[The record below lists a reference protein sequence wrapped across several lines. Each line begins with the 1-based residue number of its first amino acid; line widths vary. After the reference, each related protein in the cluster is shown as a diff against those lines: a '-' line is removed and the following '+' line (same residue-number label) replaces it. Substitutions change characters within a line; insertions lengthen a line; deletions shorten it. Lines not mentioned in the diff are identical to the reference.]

1 MRKIP
6 KQVVIGTG
14 LIAILF
20 VATLMVYKVDVT
32 EYAVVTQFGNPVNVN
47 ENPGLKVKL
56 PDPVQSVQK
65 LDKRVQ
71 VYQTNS
77 IELLTLDKKS
87 VSLDYYGAWKITDP
101 VLYLKTVKDQIGAEA
116 RLTDVFSSSL
126 GVQLGKYNLEQLVNT
141 NAEELQLDTVI
152 TDAVTY
158 AKEKAAEYGIEV
170 VDAQIRVLN
179 FPEANKQSVY
189 DRMSAER
196 EQMAQKYRAEGSE
209 EAAKIRAD
217 AEKEQ
222 KLILAEAYQ
231 KEQQIKG
238 EGDAEAIRIYGEA
251 YQKDPEFYEFIRTLE
266 TYEKTI
272 DGNTTLILPSTAEI
286 LKYLSG
292 STDGAEGEN
301 AE

>member
-152 TDAVTY
+152 TDAVT
-158 AKEKAAEYGIEV
+158 
-170 VDAQIRVLN
+170 
-179 FPEANKQSVY
+179 
-189 DRMSAER
+189 
-196 EQMAQKYRAEGSE
+196 
-209 EAAKIRAD
+209 
-217 AEKEQ
+217 
-222 KLILAEAYQ
+222 
-231 KEQQIKG
+231 
-238 EGDAEAIRIYGEA
+238 
-251 YQKDPEFYEFIRTLE
+251 
-266 TYEKTI
+266 
-272 DGNTTLILPSTAEI
+272 
-286 LKYLSG
+286 
-292 STDGAEGEN
+292 
-301 AE
+301 

>member
-87 VSLDYYGAWKITDP
+87 VSLDTVMEAGVGFFVDHSLLPLASVFIEPAK
-101 VLYLKTVKDQIGAEA
+101 VLFLNNAINHGILSPMGIQQVEET
-116 RLTDVFSSSL
+116 
-126 GVQLGKYNLEQLVNT
+126 GKSIFFLL
-141 NAEELQLDTVI
+141 
-152 TDAVTY
+152 
-158 AKEKAAEYGIEV
+158 
-170 VDAQIRVLN
+170 
-179 FPEANKQSVY
+179 EANPGPGLGILLAYCLAGKGSAKSSAPGAVIIHFIGGIHEIY
-189 DRMSAER
+189 FPYILMNPLLLLAVIAGGASGIDRKSACRER
-196 EQMAQKYRAEGSE
+196 V
-209 EAAKIRAD
+209 
-217 AEKEQ
+217 
-222 KLILAEAYQ
+222 
-231 KEQQIKG
+231 
-238 EGDAEAIRIYGEA
+238 
-251 YQKDPEFYEFIRTLE
+251 
-266 TYEKTI
+266 
-272 DGNTTLILPSTAEI
+272 
-286 LKYLSG
+286 
-292 STDGAEGEN
+292 
-301 AE
+301 

>member
-32 EYAVVTQFGNPVNVN
+32 EDAVVTQFGNPVNVN

-231 KEQQIKG
+231 QEQQIKG